1 MQIIR
6 QEAVDCRVDRHGHV
20 VKPLAVVSF
29 LQILQ
34 TRVPDLFQ
42 HNESHGQQT
51 CSDQVANLQRDL
63 LMFSLKFD

>member
-6 QEAVDCRVDRHGHV
+6 QDRHHCRVDRHGHV
-20 VKPLAVVSF
+20 VKPLAVMSF

-34 TRVPDLFQ
+34 TRVSDLFQ

>member
-1 MQIIR
+1 MKIIC
-6 QEAVDCRVDRHGHV
+6 QKAVDCRVDRHGHV

-29 LQILQ
+29 LEILQ
-34 TRVPDLFQ
+34 TCVPDLFQ

-63 LMFSLKFD
+63 LMFSLK